1 MAILKSRESLA
12 VKYRPKRLEQLIGQ
26 DDIVSLLQGQFRS
39 KTGINRSFLI
49 SGPSGCGKTTLGR
62 IIAHYIN
69 CDDFNMETCVP
80 CGKCDYCKDVLTRGY
95 YGGVDEINFSDT
107 RGIDT
112 VRAVIESTAYAS
124 QFNAH
129 VFICDEIQC
138 LTSVAQNALLKILEE
153 PPEGVVFLL
162 LTTDPQRLL
171 PTIINRCCPLTVCRV
186 DDEVISDY
194 LAKIC
199 KLENRDYFTPKEKFA
214 NGEEAQAAIERAY
227 TIFKNIAKF
236 SSGLVRQALA
246 TLEAVLSSIEGGQKI
261 DTQDVEAIRKIVG
274 RFVDNPETE
283 PNLVAYLIQGV
294 YSGKYSAA
302 LSNALKLISS
312 SQANS
317 CKYLFEKALDSH
329 LQSLYYLV
337 DPKKKLGNLCD
348 PFYAR
353 WHNCM
358 LDTVKTPGGLQL
370 THQSAAEMIGIFM
383 QLLSDMG
390 AYLHDERRLVIA
402 ATVKMLDAVNKY
414 RHLAY
419 TRSSAF
425 HKMHAPELLKTNVV
439 EEKE

>member
-138 LTSVAQNALLKILEE
+138 LTSIAQNALLKILEE

-171 PTIINRCCPLTVCRV
+171 PTIINRC
-186 DDEVISDY
+186 
-194 LAKIC
+194 
-199 KLENRDYFTPKEKFA
+199 
-214 NGEEAQAAIERAY
+214 
-227 TIFKNIAKF
+227 
-236 SSGLVRQALA
+236 
-246 TLEAVLSSIEGGQKI
+246 
-261 DTQDVEAIRKIVG
+261 
-274 RFVDNPETE
+274 
-283 PNLVAYLIQGV
+283 
-294 YSGKYSAA
+294 
-302 LSNALKLISS
+302 
-312 SQANS
+312 
-317 CKYLFEKALDSH
+317 
-329 LQSLYYLV
+329 
-337 DPKKKLGNLCD
+337 
-348 PFYAR
+348 
-353 WHNCM
+353 
-358 LDTVKTPGGLQL
+358 
-370 THQSAAEMIGIFM
+370 
-383 QLLSDMG
+383 
-390 AYLHDERRLVIA
+390 
-402 ATVKMLDAVNKY
+402 
-414 RHLAY
+414 
-419 TRSSAF
+419 
-425 HKMHAPELLKTNVV
+425 
-439 EEKE
+439 